1 MHFRRA
7 VLLAL
12 LAPLSLAAQQPWTS
26 SAGPYAP
33 VVLLLPVGARTLALG
48 NTGVASRDDDV
59 LFFNPAQIAIARGF
73 SASAER
79 FSSNSWAGSLSAVTR
94 FNTGGVA
101 LGMRMA
107 DYEAPLGLFPVNRAT
122 MLGSGPAQ
130 GTTLEATVGIAQVFK
145 GLRIGGSAK
154 FTEDN
159 LSPSQVGRA
168 AFDLGV
174 SKDLFRFYTFGLSVQ
189 NIGTSMKVPESCE
202 PLSIVLCLPPPVPG
216 GIGVT
221 QLRTVNLPLRTT
233 LGVATSR
240 SIGEFDFVG
249 TAAIAM
255 LRADWFAASGGAEMG
270 YSWLDGYSIA
280 LRAGARRPLP
290 GERPITAGLG
300 FTMDRLSIDY
310 ALELLTAWQLS
321 ASGVPESAG
330 RVGHRIG
337 LRIR

>member
-7 VLLAL
+7 AL
-12 LAPLSLAAQQPWTS
+12 IALMAPLSLAAQQPWTS
-26 SAGPYAP
+26 SAGPYMP
-33 VVLLLPVGARTLALG
+33 VVLLLPAGTRTMALG

-79 FSSNSWAGSLSAVTR
+79 YSSNSWGGSLSAVTR

-107 DYEAPLGLFPVNRAT
+107 DYEAPLNLFPVNRAT
-122 MLGSGPAQ
+122 MLGSGLGQ

-154 FTEDN
+154 YTEDN
-159 LSPSQVGRA
+159 VSPNQVGRG
-168 AFDLGV
+168 AFDVGV

-189 NIGTSMKVPESCE
+189 NIGSSVKVPTLCQD
-202 PLSIVLCLPPPVPG
+202 LSIVPCSLP
-216 GIGVT
+216 GVAIVGQST
-221 QLRTVNLPLRTT
+221 TVNLPLRTT
-233 LGVATSR
+233 LGVSTSR
-240 SIGEFDFVG
+240 AIGEFDFVG
-249 TAAIAM
+249 TAALSM
-255 LRADWFAASGGAEMG
+255 LRADWFGASGGVEMG

-290 GERPITAGLG
+290 GERPLTAGVG

-310 ALELLTAWQLS
+310 ALELLTAWQLN
-321 ASGVPESAG
+321 AVGFPESAG